1 MTKWALKRTG
11 DIQPK
16 SAEVINRRAMKLQE
30 AEVKKKAVK

>member
-1 MTKWALKRTG
+1 LKKTG

-30 AEVKKKAVK
+30 AEDKKKVM